1 MKELGLIFDFDGV
14 IVDSERMHHEAF
26 IEVLRPIGVDVVSDE
41 RWTRYI
47 GLDDRTGLARM
58 LEEGER
64 QVSAEEFGRLLDA
77 KFALMRQWGREG
89 RVAAVPGAVELIQQ
103 ASASMPLAVCS
114 ASYRQDIATTLER
127 LGVAERF
134 TAIVGRDD
142 VKRSKPDPE
151 GYALAAVRIAR
162 APERC
167 VAIEDSV
174 PGVRAAKG
182 AGLKAI
188 GLTSTGASEDALR
201 AAGAD
206 AVIETLL
213 GLGTGAIVTMAGRR
227 DM

>member
-26 IEVLRPIGVDVVSDE
+26 IEILRPIGVDVISDE

-47 GLDDRTGLARM
+47 GLDDRTGLTRM
-58 LEEGER
+58 LEEARREI
-64 QVSAEEFGRLLDA
+64 SAAEFEGLLGA

-89 RVAAVPGAVELIQQ
+89 KVTAVPGAVELIRR
-103 ASASMPLAVCS
+103 ASATMPLAVCS
-114 ASYRQDIATTLER
+114 ASYRQDIALTLER
-127 LGVAERF
+127 LGVADRF

-162 APERC
+162 SADRC

-174 PGVRAAKG
+174 PGIRAAKG
-182 AGLKAI
+182 AGLRAV

-206 AVIETLL
+206 AVIETLS
-213 GLGTGAIVTMAGRR
+213 GLGPDEIVTIAAGRS
-227 DM
+227 M